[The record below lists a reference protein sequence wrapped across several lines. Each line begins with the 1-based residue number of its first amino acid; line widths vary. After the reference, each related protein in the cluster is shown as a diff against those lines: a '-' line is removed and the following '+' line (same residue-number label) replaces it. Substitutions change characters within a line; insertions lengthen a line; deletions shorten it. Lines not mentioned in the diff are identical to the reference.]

1 MSAFIIFDPKTVSES
16 KTNGVCYIQLG
27 VDKSN
32 KRVFRVIAD
41 SLGYKL
47 EIFEKKVKKCLKNP
61 PSQKSISP
69 PKNTTRAISR
79 VLKTLFE
86 NFIFFVQGSLFSS

>member
-41 SLGYKL
+41 SLGYEL
-47 EIFEKKVKKCLKNP
+47 EIFFQK
-61 PSQKSISP
+61 SQKM
-69 PKNTTRAISR
+69 PKKS
-79 VLKTLFE
+79 TLSKF
-86 NFIFFVQGSLFSS
+86 NFAPQKHH